1 MNILLYNNFHIGD
14 LLFNQPIIKNLCK
27 NNPNYTFKLYC
38 NYNTYIFK
46 DIPNFEVIASGIF
59 PAPHS
64 AFFSIINENTIAINL
79 WIAALASNYPIT
91 NFKLN
96 DIECNIHNYT
106 IAFKRILGF
115 IKDRYNISI
124 NLEDYNE
131 NIHLPIIPDTDISE
145 FIDWNSKR
153 KDLKKLVFY
162 YNYTPK
168 SGQTVAIDDHNTFIV
183 DIAKVFVDCIFIIP
197 NFTPEIE
204 ENITKSSITNII
216 SCEKDFNC
224 KQNSITCEHLCKI
237 QKIIEHCDYSIHFDI
252 GACMYYINNNIDLSK
267 NIPIHISVSDVY
279 PTRLMCNSDKI
290 KNKMK
295 LIISTNIVNTYLQL
309 ENILK

>member
-46 DIPNFEVIASGIF
+46 DIPNFDVIISGIF
-59 PAPHS
+59 PAPPTI
-64 AFFSIINENTIAINL
+64 FFTIINENTVAINL
-79 WIAALASNYPIT
+79 WIAALASNYSIT
-91 NFKLN
+91 GLKLD

-106 IAFKRILGF
+106 IAFKRILDF
-115 IKDRYNISI
+115 IKDNSKIAI
-124 NLEDYNE
+124 NLEDYND
-131 NIHLPIIPDTDISE
+131 NIHLPVIPDTDISE
-145 FIDWNSKR
+145 FIDWNSKK

-168 SGQTVAIDDHNTFIV
+168 SGQTVAINDHNTFIV
-183 DIAKVFVDCIFIIP
+183 DIAQVFVDCIFIIP

-204 ENITKSSITNII
+204 HNIAKSSITNII

-224 KQNSITCEHLCKI
+224 KQNPISCEHLSKI

-252 GACMYYINNNIDLSK
+252 GACMYYINNNIEFSK

-279 PTRLMCNSDKI
+279 PSRLMCNSDKI